1 MGINVKVG
9 NSLLK
14 FANVP
19 AKLSDMT
26 EVYKRIANLELSET
40 KKRFVKEEGP
50 DGEKW
55 PEPFTLRRDGTGT
68 GINQYPNPWA
78 YVVASNYHATPPGY
92 RWWARPDKILRDT
105 GTLFNSFGIAYGR
118 DYAIVGTNLE
128 YARKHQDGIGVQ
140 QRRMLGINKRTEDNV
155 RKAIIDYIGSIIK

>member
-105 GTLFNSFGIAYGR
+105 GTLFNSFGIAS
-118 DYAIVGTNLE
+118 V
-128 YARKHQDGIGVQ
+128 
-140 QRRMLGINKRTEDNV
+140 
-155 RKAIIDYIGSIIK
+155 S